1 MYAVKVDA
9 VGWENG
15 EQVHVEQ
22 LLVGDKEADATAAV
36 AAAVAERV
44 YRTESELPHGVYH
57 IEQCLSLQ
65 DIQDALHTP
74 LKVTTQIT

>member
-15 EQVHVEQ
+15 EQIRVEQ
-22 LLVGDKEADATAAV
+22 LLVGAKEADATAAV

-44 YRTESELPHGVYH
+44 YRRAELPHGVFH

-74 LKVTTQIT
+74 LKVTTKIT

>member
-15 EQVHVEQ
+15 EQIRVEQ
-22 LLVGDKEADATAAV
+22 LLVGAKEADATAAV

-44 YRTESELPHGVYH
+44 YRTESELPHGVFH

-74 LKVTTQIT
+74 LKVMTKIT

>member
-9 VGWENG
+9 IGWENG
-15 EQVHVEQ
+15 EQVRVEQ

-44 YRTESELPHGVYH
+44 YRTESALPHGVFH

-74 LKVTTQIT
+74 LEVTTQIT

>member
-15 EQVHVEQ
+15 EQVRVEQ
-22 LLVGDKEADATAAV
+22 LLVGHKEADATAAV

-44 YRTESELPHGVYH
+44 YRTALPHGVFH
-57 IEQCLSLQ
+57 IEQVLSLQ

-74 LKVTTQIT
+74 LKVTTKIT